1 MRRLTLAGMSAALV
15 LVIVAGCGGG
25 SATPSPSEAA
35 ETEAP
40 IVTTAPPENSAAP
53 AVDATPAPAAATVLY
68 AQCGGVGVRKS
79 PAGDAKLVAR
89 ITKGTKVRVEETVTG
104 TQYEGGTCGES
115 GDQWLKITRIAGKSV
130 QQQYDVEAVYA
141 AAGFFGEGRP

>member
-40 IVTTAPPENSAAP
+40 IVTTAPAESSAAP
-53 AVDATPAPAAATVLY
+53 VEETVAPSATGTVMYAVCGNVAVRKGPAADEGLV
-68 AQCGGVGVRKS
+68 VRI
-79 PAGDAKLVAR
+79 A
-89 ITKGTKVRVEETVTG
+89 KGTKVRVVQTVTG
-104 TQYEGGTCGES
+104 TSYGATKCGES

-130 QQQYDVEAVYA
+130 QKQYDVDAVYA
-141 AAGFFGEGRP
+141 AAGFFGEGQP